1 MFFEITVY
9 IPEYIHLQRWL
20 PGSGVW
26 ETFRIDDVKHKKKF
40 SEIQRNQQF

>member
-1 MFFEITVY
+1 MYFSPLFIKICSLKLMTVY

-26 ETFRIDDVKHKKKF
+26 ETFRIDDVKH
-40 SEIQRNQQF
+40 